1 MAVHKVHKLPV
12 VPPLCGSGAWSK
24 GTFGPW
30 RGLGNHRNV
39 TGMWI
44 LFFWGFYALS
54 SMFISNPLTWS
65 FITFICIYHFLV
77 ISSFHHVS
85 CHSLLSLP
93 MKCWTCRATSF
104 TSTFDK
110 LYCFDSTASLRFAK
124 KLRVS
129 DLESQNFLCQNHTQN
144 IWKPLRKPCMW
155 YVKNIWT
162 CYQLSIHLGWVI
174 FDVSYTRGCNVL
186 LGFQRRLGREQISEP
201 LLSIWEVVSQ
211 YTINN
216 KQLAWLQL
224 LQLIHW
230 FCRHMPF

>member
-12 VPPLCGSGAWSK
+12 VPLLCGSGAWSK
-24 GTFGPW
+24 GTFGW

-77 ISSFHHVS
+77 ISCLMAIH
-85 CHSLLSLP
+85 C
-93 MKCWTCRATSF
+93 CRYPWNAGRAGPPPSPAPSTS
-104 TSTFDK
+104 
-110 LYCFDSTASLRFAK
+110 STASTLRPHFD
-124 KLRVS
+124 LQRNS
-129 DLESQNFLCQNHTQN
+129 DFRILQKQNFLCHGNHMEN
-144 IWKPLRKPCMW
+144 IRKPLRKPCIW
-155 YVKNIWT
+155 YVKN
-162 CYQLSIHLGWVI
+162 CCQLSIHLGWVI

-186 LGFQRRLGREQISEP
+186 LGFRRRFGREHISES
-201 LLSIWEVVSQ
+201 LLSVWEVVSQ

-230 FCRHMPF
+230 VCRHMPF